1 MAKRKSKEKVE
12 TAEAMRKQLER
23 IQAEAEQEQL
33 AEQRC
38 LDETSK
44 EIADIAEKNE
54 MFCGIILTPQDV
66 LQIVEMAISVKENIK
81 IPFKLYYNE

>member
-23 IQAEAEQEQL
+23 IQAEAEQEQQ
-33 AEQRC
+33 AELR
-38 LDETSK
+38 LLEETSVHINTIIEK
-44 EIADIAEKNE
+44 EDL
-54 MFCGIILTPQDV
+54 FCGVILTPQDV
-66 LQIVEMAISVKENIK
+66 LQIVEMAMSVKENIK